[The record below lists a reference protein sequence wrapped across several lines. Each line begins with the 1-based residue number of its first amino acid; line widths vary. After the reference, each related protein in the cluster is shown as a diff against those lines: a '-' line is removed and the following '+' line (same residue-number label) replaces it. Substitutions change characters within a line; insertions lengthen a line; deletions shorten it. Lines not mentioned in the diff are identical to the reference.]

1 MGQPLK
7 NSVLAWFYDVQY
19 LVQHDY
25 DLKGMDHDME
35 LRHLRYFVAVAE
47 ELHFGRAAERL
58 HLSQPP
64 LSQQIRR
71 LEDILGYAL
80 FVRTSR
86 SVKLTSAGEAFLERA
101 RRTLRN
107 VQRDIEET
115 RSIGQGEV
123 GSLNI
128 GFVGSAMLTTLPGIF
143 RAYRE
148 AYPRV
153 HLHLHESFTARVAE
167 GLESGTLD
175 AGILRDGDAV
185 EMLNVTTLFSEPY
198 VAVLP
203 VTHACAGK
211 KTISPG
217 MLRNDPFV
225 YYPRSAGGRAFE
237 KPLTLFEEHG
247 FRPQIVQEASNWL
260 TILRLVGAGL
270 GVSVAPACVG
280 RIASPEV
287 VCIPLRGAKVVSD
300 IELARVVGDS
310 RPIVERFAQI
320 AIKARMR

>member
-1 MGQPLK
+1 
-7 NSVLAWFYDVQY
+7 
-19 LVQHDY
+19 
-25 DLKGMDHDME
+25 ME

-47 ELHFGRAAERL
+47 ELHFGRAAKRL

-64 LSQQIRR
+64 LSQQIHK
-71 LEDILGYAL
+71 LEDILGYPL

-86 SVKLTSAGEAFLERA
+86 SVKLTDAGEVFLERA

-143 RAYRE
+143 RAYRS

-153 HLHLHESFTARVAE
+153 RLHLHESFTSRVAE
-167 GLESGTLD
+167 GLENGTLD
-175 AGILRDGDAV
+175 AGILRDGDAS
-185 EMLNVTTLFSEPY
+185 EKLNVTTLISDPY

-203 VTHACAGK
+203 VTRASARK
-211 KTISPG
+211 KSISPG
-217 MLRNDPFV
+217 TLRDEPFV
-225 YYPRSAGGRAFE
+225 YYPRSAGVRAFE
-237 KPLTLFEEHG
+237 KPLALFEEHG
-247 FRPQIVQEASNWL
+247 FRPHIVQEATHWL

-270 GVSVAPACVG
+270 GVSVAPACVR

-287 VCIPLRGAKVVSD
+287 VCIPLRGSKVVSEV
-300 IELARVVGDS
+300 ELARAVGDS
-310 RPIVERFAQI
+310 RPTVEHFVQI
-320 AIKARMR
+320 ALHAHKR